1 MLQGVHLPAGSKLGV
16 CLLSANRDENEWPH
30 PERFDLTRRD
40 QGAHRAELTLDQ
52 LREAF
57 DAVVL
62 ATGLHTDED
71 PGVPGGDLPGVLG
84 AGGATRWL
92 NGDPGECAGRTD
104 SGTLL
109 GGSTAVIGMGNVAMD
124 VDPLARQARHRSRG
138 LGHHGRGIHGGP
150 RRFAP
155 AERTRRRMP
164 GHQTR
169 GGRAVRRG
177 MAAQDSGGS
186 GDGSGGV
193 GTAPLTI
200 LFGTESGNAEL
211 VAQSLAAHVRDRFA
225 VTVQDLADTDPA
237 ALDTSHPHVAVC
249 STYGGG
255 ELPTSARAFATA
267 VAEGAADLSGV
278 RYAAFGLGNRT
289 YGETFSRGVVVLDET
304 LAAAGASRFGDAGR
318 HDAAEGR
325 PPARQACEW
334 PDGIAELSRVPAP
347 RAPHGK

>member
-1 MLQGVHLPAGSKLGV
+1 MSASRDVKFVGCTRVHGGEPEHDVVLSVRPGVMGPASRSQDADG
-16 CLLSANRDENEWPH
+16 
-30 PERFDLTRRD
+30 
-40 QGAHRAELTLDQ
+40 AELTLDQ

-62 ATGLHTDED
+62 AIGLPTDAD

-84 AGGATRWL
+84 AGGAPRWL

-138 LGHHGRGIHGGP
+138 LGDHGRGIHGGP

-164 GHQTR
+164 GHRTR

-186 GDGSGGV
+186 GGA
-193 GTAPLTI
+193 GTASCPRPR
-200 LFGTESGNAEL
+200 G
-211 VAQSLAAHVRDRFA
+211 
-225 VTVQDLADTDPA
+225 P
-237 ALDTSHPHVAVC
+237 
-249 STYGGG
+249 
-255 ELPTSARAFATA
+255 
-267 VAEGAADLSGV
+267 
-278 RYAAFGLGNRT
+278 
-289 YGETFSRGVVVLDET
+289 SR
-304 LAAAGASRFGDAGR
+304 RR
-318 HDAAEGR
+318 
-325 PPARQACEW
+325 W
-334 PDGIAELSRVPAP
+334 PKEP
-347 RAPHGK
+347 RI